1 MSWEQKEHAAEWM
14 ILPQNIGPKLCI
26 DETSL
31 CEDLVTFV
39 SNKDGHCKKGTIVA
53 AVKGT
58 RVEDVTA
65 ALLRIPEE
73 ERLKVEE
80 VTLDMSESM
89 AAIVKIAFPN
99 ATLVL
104 DCFHVLKRCND
115 ATEELRLKY
124 KREAQV
130 EDRRKRREFKK
141 RQKRNAA
148 QRKRYRKKHPKN
160 YPGKVRG
167 PKPKRK
173 NEKYKSEVLSTG
185 DTVIELL
192 TRTKYTLTQSRD
204 KWTDTQKARMALL
217 FEMFPKLKESYDMTN
232 KLRSIFRSKT
242 LDKESARNKLHDW
255 YKDTTNCTLR
265 EVKAARD
272 SIKYRE
278 DEVLNYFVNRSTNAS
293 AESLNSKIKSFRS
306 QLRGVSDLPFF
317 MYRLSKIFG

>member
-1 MSWEQKEHAAEWM
+1 M
-14 ILPQNIGPKLCI
+14 
-26 DETSL
+26 
-31 CEDLVTFV
+31 
-39 SNKDGHCKKGTIVA
+39 
-53 AVKGT
+53 
-58 RVEDVTA
+58 EDVTV

-89 AAIVKIAFPN
+89 AAIVKIAFLN

-148 QRKRYRKKHPKN
+148 QRKRYRKNHPKN
-160 YPGKVRG
+160 YPGRVRG

-173 NEKYKSEVLSTG
+173 NEKYKPEVLSTG
-185 DTVIELL
+185 DTAIELL
-192 TRTKYTLTQSRD
+192 TRTKYTLAQSRE
-204 KWTDTQKARMALL
+204 KWTDTQKARMTLL
-217 FEMFPKLKESYDMTN
+217 FEIFPKLKESYDMTN

-272 SIKYRE
+272 SIIYRE

-306 QLRGVSDLPFF
+306 QLRSVSDLPFF

>member
-148 QRKRYRKKHPKN
+148 QRKRYRKNHPKN

-173 NEKYKSEVLSTG
+173 NEKYKPEVLSTG

-272 SIKYRE
+272 YIKYRE

>member
-1 MSWEQKEHAAEWM
+1 MPWEQKEHAAEWM

-80 VTLDMSESM
+80 VTLDMSECM

-148 QRKRYRKKHPKN
+148 QRKRYRKNHPKN

-173 NEKYKSEVLSTG
+173 NEKYKPEVLSTG

-204 KWTDTQKARMALL
+204 KWTDTQKARMTLL

-317 MYRLSKIFG
+317 MYRLNKIFG

>member
-148 QRKRYRKKHPKN
+148 QRKRYRKNHPKN

-173 NEKYKSEVLSTG
+173 NEKYKPEVLSTG